1 MITPVGMISIVVGI
15 IVCFSGYSMFRSMLP
30 LWGFILGGAAAMYLA
45 PLVIKV
51 PEAQR
56 LWLDIGSFVVGGV
69 LGAVLASPLYYVTIF
84 ASGAAMGA
92 LSGMVFG
99 AYLQISSGEISV
111 RALRQL
117 AGMTFPPRIESAVQ
131 VFLMVALGLIIGAAA
146 LSFQK
151 FMITAS
157 TAFLGSAAVVSGFTG
172 TITQALQGSPSQ
184 GVWMIVGWLLLGMLG
199 MFIQFRMRD
208 ET

>member
-1 MITPVGMISIVVGI
+1 MITPIGMISIVVGI

-99 AYLQISSGEISV
+99 AYLQISGGEISV

-117 AGMTFPPRIESAVQ
+117 AGMTFPPRIETAVQ

-151 FMITAS
+151 FMITVLDR
-157 TAFLGSAAVVSGFTG
+157 FPGFGGSGQRVYRHHHPSPAGQPLSGRLDDGGLVVAGHAG
-172 TITQALQGSPSQ
+172 DVHPVPHA
-184 GVWMIVGWLLLGMLG
+184 
-199 MFIQFRMRD
+199 R
-208 ET
+208 

>member
-1 MITPVGMISIVVGI
+1 MITPMGVILIVVGI

-30 LWGFILGGAAAMYLA
+30 LWGFILGGFAAMNLA

-56 LWLDIGSFVVGGV
+56 LFLDIGSFVLGGV

-92 LSGMVFG
+92 L
-99 AYLQISSGEISV
+99 QISGGEISV
-111 RALRQL
+111 RALSRL
-117 AGMTFPPRIESAVQ
+117 AAMTFPPRVETAVQ

-184 GVWMIVGWLLLGMLG
+184 GVWMMVGWLLLGMLG